1 MVYRNPHFCLCLG
14 DTYIHHHHVFQRSV
28 DDRMTSSFL
37 VQAASVLAL
46 CQLTP
51 VIINLD
57 MSRIF
62 VMLETLTTWLPGQSD
77 APEAPVL
84 QLAYGLGLGGVLG
97 KLFEE
102 NFMDTC
108 SSKVINIHKP
118 WL

>member
-1 MVYRNPHFCLCLG
+1 
-14 DTYIHHHHVFQRSV
+14 
-28 DDRMTSSFL
+28 MTSSFL

-51 VIINLD
+51 VMINLD
-57 MSRIF
+57 VSRIF
-62 VMLETLTTWLPGQSD
+62 VMLETLTRWLPGQPA

-84 QLAYGLGLGGVLG
+84 QLSHGMGLGGVLG

-108 SSKVINIHKP
+108 GSKVMNVSRCG
-118 WL
+118 LQDY